1 MIDRLTGLDDL
12 ATADRRI
19 ARAEELI
26 VRLSKAVASLD
37 PSGRGAAVGLQ
48 SLRLMAETLLAFRA
62 ARELLRQR
70 LGTEN
75 TVPVASSPAPADDLA
90 AGVNEDVKPQPA
102 LDQEQED
109 VFRALL
115 NLEIRVDSPG
125 WFDHLWLHALQNE
138 FRPEEDENGPLRIA
152 LRQ

>member
-1 MIDRLTGLDDL
+1 MIDRLRGLDDL

-26 VRLSKAVASLD
+26 VRLSKAVATLD
-37 PSGRGAAVGLQ
+37 PASHGAEVGRR
-48 SLRLMAETLLAFRA
+48 SLKLMGETLVAFRA
-62 ARELLRQR
+62 AREMLRQR
-70 LGTEN
+70 LGTE
-75 TVPVASSPAPADDLA
+75 TTGVALDPSPAGDPTALADEHA
-90 AGVNEDVKPQPA
+90 ASPPA
-102 LDQEQED
+102 LDPEQEE

-125 WFDHLWLHALQNE
+125 WFDHLWMHALQND
-138 FRPEEDENGPLRIA
+138 FRPEQDENGPLRIA